1 MFDAFKLYIRK
12 EISLDDAVKKI
23 AELGYSRQG
32 DTQNEGDFSLKGDT
46 LEIFPVNFNY
56 PLRVEWEFNAVAKIY
71 GFDKLTNRRL
81 VDYEFLIVI
90 PHFKKSHK
98 YKSED
103 LPLDAVLKL
112 KNSDYVVHSRYGVA
126 RFLGMKKMVLNG
138 TEELYFELEY
148 RDGDKMYVSKEE
160 AHLVQKYISLAGRP
174 PKLTKL
180 GTKEWSRIKAKVEEG
195 IKAYALTF
203 LRMEAQRKLIGG
215 VKYSP
220 DGELQKAFEATFPFK
235 ETEDQISSTNDVKRD
250 MEAGK
255 AMDRIICGDVG
266 YGKTEVAMRAAVKV
280 VADSKQVAFLV
291 PTTVL
296 AYQHYLNLSKRL
308 KDFPVRVEM
317 LSRFRTHQEQ
327 AIVVKELGA
336 GKVDIIVGTHRLL
349 SKDIIFKDL
358 GLLIIDEEHR
368 FGVEHKEVIKKMKV
382 GINVLTLTATPIPRT
397 LYMGLTGIKD
407 ISLMKNPPPD
417 RLAVKTKLID
427 FSPDLLAKIITDEVA
442 RGGEIFVVNNR
453 IESIFSLADKLKKVL
468 PEKVKMGV
476 IHGRLPPKAIEN
488 AMRDF
493 IDKKINCLVST
504 AIVES
509 GIDITSANTIIINNA
524 HTFGLA
530 DLHQLRGRVG
540 RREVQAFAYLV
551 VPKRS
556 IIPAEALKRLQL
568 VEEFSH
574 LGAGF
579 EIAMS
584 DLELRGA
591 GNILGKEQHGF
602 IWMVGFDLYCRLL
615 KKEIEYLREA
625 FKIEVGL

>member
-12 EISLDDAVKKI
+12 EILLDDAVRKI
-23 AELGYSRQG
+23 AELGYARQS
-32 DTQNEGDFSLKGDT
+32 DTHNEGDFSLKGDT

-56 PLRVEWEFNAVAKIY
+56 PLRIEWEFNAVSRIY
-71 GFDKLTNRRL
+71 GFDKLTGRRL

-98 YKSED
+98 YTSED

-112 KNSDYVVHSRYGVA
+112 RESDYVVHTRYGVA
-126 RFLGMKKMVLNG
+126 RFLGMKTMAVAG
-138 TEELYFELEY
+138 VEELYFELEY

-160 AHLVQKYISLAGRP
+160 AHLVQKYISLSGKP

-215 VKYSP
+215 FKYAL
-220 DGELQKAFEATFPFK
+220 DGDLQKAFEGTFPFK
-235 ETEDQISSTNDVKRD
+235 ETEDQINATNDVKRD

-255 AMDRIICGDVG
+255 CMDRIICGDVG
-266 YGKTEVAMRAAVKV
+266 YGKTEVAMRAAIKV
-280 VADSKQVAFLV
+280 VGDSKQVAFLV

-296 AYQHYLNLSKRL
+296 AYQHYLNLTKRL

-317 LSRFRTHQEQ
+317 LSRFRTKAQQ
-327 AIVVKELGA
+327 DVSVKELA
-336 GKVDIIVGTHRLL
+336 QGKIDIIVGTHRLL
-349 SKDIIFKDL
+349 SKDIAFKDL

-382 GINVLTLTATPIPRT
+382 GIDVLTLTATPIPRT

-407 ISLMKNPPPD
+407 ISLMKSPPPE

-427 FSPDLLAKIITDEVA
+427 FSIDRLAKIIIDEVV
-442 RGGEIFVVNNR
+442 RGGEVFVVNNR
-453 IESIFSLADKLKKVL
+453 IETIFPLADKLRKAL
-468 PEKVKMGV
+468 PEKIKMGV
-476 IHGRLPPKAIEN
+476 IHGRLPAKTIEN
-488 AMRDF
+488 VMRDF
-493 IDKKINCLVST
+493 IDKKLNCLVST

-551 VPKRS
+551 VPKIATVPS
-556 IIPAEALKRLQL
+556 DALKRLQL
-568 VEEFSH
+568 VEDFSH

-591 GNILGKEQHGF
+591 GNILGREQHGF
-602 IWMVGFDLYCRLL
+602 VWMVGFDLYCRLL